1 MNLAAELV
9 RDSQEYAVAGC
20 TATPYVQGAVAS
32 GGERRGTRDAGCDHK
47 TVCLADQ
54 RCRTWWLNSPLL
66 IEPVLPRHKP
76 ARVKLHS
83 AADPPERSCRVY
95 EGLAVSDWRNSV
107 SELLRDRAN
116 LSDGGAGRKTL
127 AKTPHLARARDERP

>member
-1 MNLAAELV
+1 MNLAMELV

-32 GGERRGTRDAGCDHK
+32 G
-47 TVCLADQ
+47 
-54 RCRTWWLNSPLL
+54 WLNSPLV